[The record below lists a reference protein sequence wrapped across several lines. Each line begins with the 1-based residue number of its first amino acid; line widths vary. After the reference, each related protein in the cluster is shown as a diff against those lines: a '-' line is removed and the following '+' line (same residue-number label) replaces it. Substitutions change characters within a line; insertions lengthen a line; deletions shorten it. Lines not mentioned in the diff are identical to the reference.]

1 MKVLLTGFAP
11 FGGET
16 LNPSWEAVK
25 AVKAPA
31 GMELHKLEVPVSFRA
46 SGELVCRIMD
56 TLSPDAVL
64 CVGQAGGRWEVTP
77 ERVALNVDDA
87 SLPDN
92 DGDRPTDRPIDPFGP
107 VAYFS
112 DLPVKS
118 MAQHIRK
125 AGVPAALSNSAG
137 TYVCNHLMYTVL
149 HHGAL
154 HTPRIRGGFIHVPY
168 IPEQVQGKGVPSLPL
183 SQLMT
188 ALEAALSALMETP
201 CNAQEDGSW
210 GRIC

>member
-64 CVGQAGGRWEVTP
+64 CVGQAGGRREVTP

-107 VAYFS
+107 AAYFS

-125 AGVPAALSNSAG
+125 AGVPAAL
-137 TYVCNHLMYTVL
+137 
-149 HHGAL
+149 
-154 HTPRIRGGFIHVPY
+154 
-168 IPEQVQGKGVPSLPL
+168 
-183 SQLMT
+183 
-188 ALEAALSALMETP
+188 
-201 CNAQEDGSW
+201 
-210 GRIC
+210 

>member
-64 CVGQAGGRWEVTP
+64 CVGQAGGRREVTP

-92 DGDRPTDRPIDPFGP
+92 NGDRPRPLWTGGLLFRP
-107 VAYFS
+107 
-112 DLPVKS
+112 
-118 MAQHIRK
+118 
-125 AGVPAALSNSAG
+125 AGKI
-137 TYVCNHLMYTVL
+137 
-149 HHGAL
+149 HGATYSESGGTCRPFQQCRHL
-154 HTPRIRGGFIHVPY
+154 CVQPPYVHRTAPWCPSYPKDTGRVYPRAIHPGTGS
-168 IPEQVQGKGVPSLPL
+168 GKRRSQSAAFPAGDCVGSRSLRPDGN
-183 SQLMT
+183 
-188 ALEAALSALMETP
+188 AL
-201 CNAQEDGSW
+201 
-210 GRIC
+210 

>member
-56 TLSPDAVL
+56 ALSPDAVL
-64 CVGQAGGRWEVTP
+64 CVGQAGGRREVTP

-107 VAYFS
+107 VAYF
-112 DLPVKS
+112 PTC
-118 MAQHIRK
+118 R
-125 AGVPAALSNSAG
+125 
-137 TYVCNHLMYTVL
+137 
-149 HHGAL
+149 
-154 HTPRIRGGFIHVPY
+154 
-168 IPEQVQGKGVPSLPL
+168 
-183 SQLMT
+183 
-188 ALEAALSALMETP
+188 
-201 CNAQEDGSW
+201 
-210 GRIC
+210 